1 MGLNLIYP
9 RISPSPGEILKTH
22 LFEIKGEQPLDTL
35 ELAHTIVSALEDK
48 LGEDILLLDIRA
60 VAPLAD
66 YFVICSGTSDRML
79 GALEN
84 AVQREVKTKHKI
96 RPRVEGSPGDGW
108 VLADYGD
115 VIVHLF
121 SPDRRDF
128 YRIEELWS
136 EGKIVLHLQ

>member
-1 MGLNLIYP
+1 M
-9 RISPSPGEILKTH
+9 
-22 LFEIKGEQPLDTL
+22 
-35 ELAHTIVSALEDK
+35 EDK
-48 LGEDILLLDIRA
+48 KGEDILLLDIKD

-79 GALEN
+79 DSLIRE
-84 AVQREVKTKHKI
+84 VQREVKTKHQI
-96 RPRVEGSPGDGW
+96 RPRIEGSPGDGW

-121 SPDRRDF
+121 SPDKRHF
-128 YRIEELWS
+128 YALEDLWR